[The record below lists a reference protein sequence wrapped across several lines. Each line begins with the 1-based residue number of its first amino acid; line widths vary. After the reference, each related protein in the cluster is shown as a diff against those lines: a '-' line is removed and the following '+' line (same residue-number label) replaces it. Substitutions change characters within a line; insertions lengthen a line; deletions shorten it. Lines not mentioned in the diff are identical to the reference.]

1 MAFKDNLQI
10 ISAFRNKKQQDIA
23 NGTGISKQ
31 NISNWMNGLN
41 EPSTENLDLIAKFLD
56 TPREVFYMKSL
67 TQDDLKRMFSKSD
80 NTSVQ
85 QPGDN
90 KQNGMTAKET
100 FYTDLIENNKEYS
113 LLPRAVLRDYK
124 IVPDKI
130 IDVIIKSGENERTAL
145 QRSMDLEIESLNEK
159 NRTIIEGYK
168 NGIKILELENERLK
182 QENEQLRRQIP
193 PKNED

>member
-41 EPSTENLDLIAKFLD
+41 EPGTENLDLIAKFLD

-100 FYTDLIENNKEYS
+100 FYTDLIENNEEYS

>member
-100 FYTDLIENNKEYS
+100 FYTDLIENNEEYS
-113 LLPRAVLRDYK
+113 LLPRAVLKDYK

-130 IDVIIKSGENERTAL
+130 IDVIISSNENEKKALRESMETAK
-145 QRSMDLEIESLNEK
+145 ESL
-159 NRTIIEGYK
+159 
-168 NGIKILELENERLK
+168 IKDYELLIKGLENKVDRLEK
-182 QENEQLRRQIP
+182 ENEDLRRQIP
-193 PKNED
+193 GKN